1 MNENLSNAAYFTF
14 LLGDVTYAVEV
25 TTVKEVLPYEKVTRV
40 PRTADYMKGVIN
52 IRGTV
57 VTVIDFRVLFGI
69 DIKPVDKNTSIIV
82 AEIQLEDGSNM
93 TFGFIADSVNGVGSL
108 EKEPS
113 ATGTNTQFVKMLGKD
128 GTNLV
133 LVLDLN
139 KIFSEVEKRLSSET

>member
-25 TTVKEVLPYEKVTRV
+25 TTVKEVLPYEKVTPV
-40 PRTADYMKGVIN
+40 PRTAEYMKGVIN

-69 DIKPVDKNTSIIV
+69 DIKPVKKDTSIIV
-82 AEIQLEDGSNM
+82 AEIQQDDGSNM
-93 TFGFIADSVNGVGSL
+93 TFGFIADSVNGVGPL
-108 EKEPS
+108 EREPS

-128 GTNLV
+128 GDNLV

-139 KIFSEVEKRLSSET
+139 KIFCEVENRLNS

>member
-1 MNENLSNAAYFTF
+1 MNENPSNAAYFTF

-25 TTVKEVLPYEKVTRV
+25 TTVKEVLPYEKITPV
-40 PRTADYMKGVIN
+40 PRTAEYMKGVIN

-69 DIKPVDKNTSIIV
+69 DIKPVKKDTSIIV
-82 AEIQLEDGSNM
+82 AEIQDAGSNM

>member
-25 TTVKEVLPYEKVTRV
+25 TTVKEVLPYEKVTPV

-69 DIKPVDKNTSIIV
+69 EIKPVKKDTSIIV
-82 AEIQLEDGSNM
+82 AEIQQDNGSIM
-93 TFGFIADSVNGVGSL
+93 TFGFIADSVNGVGPL
-108 EKEPS
+108 EREPS
-113 ATGTNTQFVKMLGKD
+113 AAGTDTRFVKMLGKD

-139 KIFSEVEKRLSSET
+139 MIFDEVEKRLNS

>member
-1 MNENLSNAAYFTF
+1 MNENLSSTAYFTF

-25 TTVKEVLPYEKVTRV
+25 TTVKEVLPYEKITPV
-40 PRTADYMKGVIN
+40 PRTAEYMKGVIN

-69 DIKPVDKNTSIIV
+69 DIKPVKKDTSIIV
-82 AEIQLEDGSNM
+82 AEIQDAGSNM
-93 TFGFIADSVNGVGSL
+93 TFGFIADSVNGVGPL

-128 GTNLV
+128 GDNLV

-139 KIFSEVEKRLSSET
+139 KIFSEVETRLNS